1 MIAAT
6 AILVF
11 ITVWNLFKGNW
22 GWGVASCLFTGF
34 AYWTLQ
40 RTGWDNTE
48 LYMVPIAFGFAAVAS
63 VLYGIPKR
71 RENLRKA
78 ARMCRSQR

>member
-1 MIAAT
+1 MIAAA

-11 ITVWNLFKGNW
+11 VSAWNLFKGNW
-22 GWGVASCLFTGF
+22 GWYVTSGLFTGF
-34 AYWTLQ
+34 AVWTLR

-48 LYMVPIAFGFAAVAS
+48 LYMVPIAFGFAAVAA

-78 ARMCRSQR
+78 ARMCLR